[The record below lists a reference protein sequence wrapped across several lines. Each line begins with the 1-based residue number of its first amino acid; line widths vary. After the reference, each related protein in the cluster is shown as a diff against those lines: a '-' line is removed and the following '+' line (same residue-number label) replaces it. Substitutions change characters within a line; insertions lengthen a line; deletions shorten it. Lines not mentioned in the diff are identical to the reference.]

1 MTQQQL
7 PPSHQSELY
16 RTECVLGLDIRF
28 CVYPAVS
35 GKVEPNS
42 GGLSLE
48 PDFPAQVDITGVF
61 LSGDEKQKNNLLSLL
76 TSEEIESLEADISEA
91 LEI

>member
-1 MTQQQL
+1 MSQQS
-7 PPSHQSELY
+7 PMYQSELY
-16 RTECVLGLDIRF
+16 RTECLLGLDIKF

-42 GGLSLE
+42 GGLKLE

-61 LSGDEKQKNNLLSLL
+61 LSRDTKQKKNLLSML